1 MRPELKRVAT
11 LTPYPQRAGGIV
23 TYVSAQEFLSRDPRE
38 NHEGSRASSMK
49 RAPRMGFSV

>member
-23 TYVSAQEFLSRDPRE
+23 TYVSAQEFLYGTPGRI
-38 NHEGSRASSMK
+38 MK
-49 RAPRMGFSV
+49 GRGQAA

>member
-11 LTPYPQRAGGIV
+11 LTPYPERAGGIV
-23 TYVSAQEFLSRDPRE
+23 TYVSAEEFLYRGRRE
-38 NHEGSRASSMK
+38 NHEGSRASCMK